1 MTRNVEITARLA
13 ARLKEE
19 RKSKGLSLDALAN
32 LSGVSRS
39 MLSQVERGE
48 SSPTIAS
55 LWNLT
60 KALNVDFATLLDED
74 SEPQHPIREI
84 VRGDTTPQ
92 IYNRAAGC
100 SIRILSS
107 ASDVGGTEIYDI
119 TFQPD
124 AALESAPHKTGTVE
138 HLTVL
143 EGRMTVRSGDETAEV
158 SEGDTIRYAAD
169 LDHAIHALVAAR
181 ALLIVREG

>member
-1 MTRNVEITARLA
+1 
-13 ARLKEE
+13 
-19 RKSKGLSLDALAN
+19 
-32 LSGVSRS
+32 

-60 KALNVDFATLLDED
+60 KALNVDFATLLDDD
-74 SEPQHPIREI
+74 SEPMTSIREI
-84 VRGDTTPQ
+84 VSADTTPQ
-92 IYNRAAGC
+92 IQNRAAGC

-107 ASDVGGTEIYDI
+107 ASDVGQSEVYDVH
-119 TFQPD
+119 FEPGAQ
-124 AALESAPHKTGTVE
+124 LESAPHKTGTVE

-143 EGRMTVRSGDETAEV
+143 EGHLTVTSGEESADI

-169 LDHAIHALVAAR
+169 VPHAIRASIAAR
-181 ALLIVREG
+181 ALLIVKGA